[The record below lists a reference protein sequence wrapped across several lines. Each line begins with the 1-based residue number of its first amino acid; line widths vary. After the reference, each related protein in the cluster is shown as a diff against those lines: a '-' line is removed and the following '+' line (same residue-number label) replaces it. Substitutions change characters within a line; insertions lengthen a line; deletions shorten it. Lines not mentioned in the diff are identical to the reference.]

1 MRKFLLVSLL
11 FACSLGLFGF
21 SNHAAAANVKGG
33 SVTVETIPGETLTQI
48 ITTRAEHSWPWYIV
62 RASGIVAGF
71 SLIALMLSGIGSVT
85 GHFFKFLEPITAWAT
100 HRALG
105 ITFVAAVVIH
115 VVMLLFDTFTPFTI
129 LHILVPWASPYKPVS
144 LFGIHLGSLFVALG
158 VLALYGAIIVL
169 ITSLLWV
176 DKKPRVWK
184 LIHFATYGVIA
195 AVFIHALF
203 LGTDTGHGLGRI
215 AWILSGIAVV
225 VAIIVRLRRTHTS

>member
-1 MRKFLLVSLL
+1 MIL
-11 FACSLGLFGF
+11 ACVTGLFGF
-21 SNHAAAANVKGG
+21 ANHAAAAEVKGG
-33 SVTVETIPGETLTQI
+33 TVTVETIPGDTLTQI
-48 ITTRAEHSWPWYIV
+48 ITNRAEHSWPWYIV

-105 ITFVAAVVIH
+105 ITFVASIVIH
-115 VVMLLFDTFTPFTI
+115 VVTLLFDKFTPFTI
-129 LHILVPWASPYKPVS
+129 LHVLVPWASPYRPVS
-144 LFGIHLGSLFVALG
+144 ILGIHFGSLSVALG
-158 VLALYGAIIVL
+158 ILAFYGSIIVL
-169 ITSLLWV
+169 ITSLLWI
-176 DKKPRVWK
+176 DKKPRFWK
-184 LIHFATYGVIA
+184 LIHFVTYGVIA

-225 VAIIVRLRRTHTS
+225 VAIILRLRRARTS